1 MHPYVHC
8 SIIHS
13 GQDMET
19 TKVSSNK
26 LLDKEDVVHRYNGTL
41 LSYKKRWNMT
51 ICDNMGGS
59 WEHHAKQS
67 QMEKVKN
74 HVISLMW
81 DIKLKSRN
89 EQMRRTKFQR

>member
-1 MHPYVHC
+1 
-8 SIIHS
+8 
-13 GQDMET
+13 
-19 TKVSSNK
+19 
-26 LLDKEDVVHRYNGTL
+26 
-41 LSYKKRWNMT
+41 MT